1 MEQFTVRIVGS
12 PPAKNEARSRLAAGH
27 PHADTVRQLLEEV
40 GAAVP
45 AGSARVH
52 FGPHPIALEVRAW
65 SPDRPRTDATN
76 ILGGV
81 ADVLESKVHR
91 GALSHLGEP
100 ADVALHD
107 NDRQIEQAASV
118 WEPSEDGQSF
128 YEVIVRPR

>member
-12 PPAKNEARSRLAAGH
+12 PPAKNEARSMLAAGH
-27 PHADTVRQLLEEV
+27 PHADTVRQLLEAV
-40 GAAVP
+40 RAAVP
-45 AGSARVH
+45 AGSTRVH
-52 FGPHPIALEVRAW
+52 FGPHPIALEVRVW
-65 SPDRPRTDATN
+65 SPDRPRT
-76 ILGGV
+76 V
-81 ADVLESKVHR
+81 ESKVHR

-100 ADVALHD
+100 ADVALYD